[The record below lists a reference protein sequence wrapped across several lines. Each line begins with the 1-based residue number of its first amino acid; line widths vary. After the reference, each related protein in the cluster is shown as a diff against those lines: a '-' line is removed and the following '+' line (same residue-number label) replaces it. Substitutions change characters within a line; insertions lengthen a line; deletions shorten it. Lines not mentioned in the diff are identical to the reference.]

1 VKINPR
7 TRRAF
12 LQGLAGATL
21 PLPFLSSFFSDK
33 VLAATPVQA
42 RFVFMGHYFG
52 RDIDFW
58 YPKQDPATTSP
69 EGVYYS
75 KLSDITGEISYSFG
89 SSFDSIRNKISIVRG
104 LDGLQADNGHQWSMP
119 LTASGTLN
127 GTPSFGYSID
137 AVLEESKRFNASL
150 TRVGALRTTASDS
163 PADFSFS
170 FSSKGA
176 FGQALQT
183 EWSPQAVY
191 DKYFNPAA
199 LQVAAVANARK
210 LRVSSQVMD
219 DFKKLYSS
227 PSIAQSDKARLDNY
241 MTLLTSVEARLGV
254 DTPACARAKAITG
267 KPADAESLQSAMID
281 LEVAALACGITNVV
295 MHTVR
300 QVNASIEVNNEAAHS
315 AAHNN
320 GAKLAEEDKSVSQH
334 AYYTRWVMT
343 RVAELMTK
351 LDAIDDG
358 AGKTLLDNSFVL
370 YGNGESRGFHT
381 FYDMPVVIGGGQGKL
396 KTGYYIDYRPRPL
409 NLVDKGQQ
417 LIAGRPYNNLL
428 VTLFKAMGF
437 PAAEYQK
444 FGQPGFGSYG
454 GYNPA
459 LASHYGPFIAKPDDA
474 LPFLYVG

>member
-1 VKINPR
+1 
-7 TRRAF
+7 
-12 LQGLAGATL
+12 
-21 PLPFLSSFFSDK
+21 
-33 VLAATPVQA
+33 
-42 RFVFMGHYFG
+42 
-52 RDIDFW
+52 
-58 YPKQDPATTSP
+58 
-69 EGVYYS
+69 
-75 KLSDITGEISYSFG
+75 
-89 SSFDSIRNKISIVRG
+89 
-104 LDGLQADNGHQWSMP
+104 MP

-163 PADFSFS
+163 SADFSFS

-176 FGQALQT
+176 FGQSLQT

-191 DKYFNPAA
+191 DKYFNPTA

-210 LRVSSQVMD
+210 LRVSNQVMD
-219 DFKKLYSS
+219 DFKKLYAS

-254 DTPACARAKAITG
+254 DTPACGKAMAIAG
-267 KPADAESLQSAMID
+267 KLTDAESLQSAMID

-300 QVNASIEVNNEAAHS
+300 QVNSSIEVNNEAVHS

-409 NLVDKGQQ
+409 KVVDSGQN

-454 GYNPA
+454 GYNPS
-459 LASHYGPFIAKPDDA
+459 LASHYGPFLAQPDEA
-474 LPFLYVG
+474 LPFLYAG